1 MFHILSESIGGYGS
15 TEKAFIFSLCS
26 NEGLSPFKSAVQN
39 SPYAIYRK
47 SGNGP
52 TFGTGPDIKVANNA
66 HSNMESRTNFGHG
79 YSVPTKRSKTQAYTI
94 LAGSEHFSPDEVEVF
109 YLAPFIAPRSS

>member
-1 MFHILSESIGGYGS
+1 MFYFLSESSGDYGS
-15 TEKAFIFSLCS
+15 TEKAFIFSLRN

-39 SPYAIYRK
+39 SLYAIYRK

-66 HSNMESRTNFGHG
+66 HSNMESRTNFGQC
-79 YSVPTKRSKTQAYTI
+79 YSVPS
-94 LAGSEHFSPDEVEVF
+94 GVN
-109 YLAPFIAPRSS
+109 

>member
-1 MFHILSESIGGYGS
+1 MFYILSEFIGGFGS
-15 TEKAFIFSLCS
+15 TAKAFIFSLRN

-66 HSNMESRTNFGHG
+66 HSDMESRTNFGHG
-79 YSVPTKRSKTQAYTI
+79 YSVPNEVKHKHAV

-109 YLAPFIAPRSS
+109 YLAPFISPRSS